1 MLRTLKKTRI
11 KGLPPKVQLQIK
23 DALTG
28 SFPIQV
34 RIASDNRS
42 GDYRVYYD
50 DMKTVGFRSYVSGTT
65 GVSMPVGLH
74 SENPTLFRVD
84 QTGSTVRNEEMNT
97 NIVISGIVRKGV
109 GDSFVTFTPG
119 QDFSPFRD
127 DRNPA
132 VEGKSYLSGS
142 TPNPFY
148 AVGSNVADV
157 GEGFD
162 QPLWSKSKIEIDLT
176 PTASHSFYI
185 QNTLSSSN
193 NFPMAYWNKTRK
205 MWEGIGNGREFANYA
220 AGTTSSYQAF
230 CEEQCLGFG
239 IGLNQAISGTF
250 DDRAGN
256 KLSNFGFPYH
266 VKYHATSSN
275 AVAVSSYTR
284 VPFLVEKIVL
294 EWSGSMI
301 YNNTYDKDLT
311 NYSVC
316 TFFILNQRKPF
327 SYTDPA
333 VQQFVA
339 RTSDGHTQFI
349 ITGANIPAS
358 YNGGD
363 TRTTIRDLVT
373 HAQVVCFTGFA
384 DSDTPRTAG
393 RELSIFSGSVF
404 SPLGDGSWSGRFVM
418 SGVVKI
424 ALPNDGSDIVQVGN
438 SDLGLRTMSL
448 INRHST
454 RSGLFTPGG
463 RDFVG
468 ALEKGNEVVRVFST
482 FMSSTFT
489 GSQDP
494 TGSFVTL
501 SRYYKT
507 NPYLLMPGD
516 ELVFGW
522 QLPMSNRINSAFGH
536 EQYAGKGTELT
547 FAPVPSKI
555 TLFGSTIQEGRE
567 HHDTLNQLLSS
578 PGIHEV
584 IG

>member
-1 MLRTLKKTRI
+1 MPRTLKKTRI
-11 KGLPPKVQLQIK
+11 KGLPPKVQLQMK

-28 SFPIQV
+28 SFPTQV

-50 DMKTVGFRSYVSGTT
+50 DMKTVEFRSYVSGTT
-65 GVSMPVGLH
+65 GLSMPVGLH
-74 SENPTLFRVD
+74 SDNLALFRVN
-84 QTGSTVRNEEMNT
+84 QSGSTVRNEEMNT

-119 QDFSPFRD
+119 QDFTPFRD
-127 DRNPA
+127 DQNPA
-132 VEGKSYLSGS
+132 VEGMFTPSGS
-142 TPNPFY
+142 TTNPFY
-148 AVGSNVADV
+148 AVGSKVADV

-176 PTASHSFYI
+176 PSVSHSFYI

-193 NFPMAYWNKTRK
+193 NFPMAYWNKDRK
-205 MWEGIGNGREFANYA
+205 VWEGIGSGREFGRYS
-220 AGTTSSYQAF
+220 AGTTSSYQAL
-230 CEEQCLGFG
+230 CEDQCLGFG

-275 AVAVSSYTR
+275 TVAVSSYTR

-294 EWSGSMI
+294 EWSGSLV
-301 YNNTYDKDLT
+301 YNNTYDKDYT
-311 NYSVC
+311 NYSVS

-327 SYTDPA
+327 SYSDPG
-333 VQQFVA
+333 VQQFVV
-339 RTSDGHTQFI
+339 RISDGHTQYLL
-349 ITGANIPAS
+349 TGANIPSS
-358 YNGGD
+358 YNGSASQN
-363 TRTTIRDLVT
+363 TIRDLVT
-373 HAQVVCFTGFA
+373 HAQVVCFSQFA
-384 DSDTPRTAG
+384 DSSTTELAS
-393 RELSIFSGSVF
+393 RELMILSGSAG
-404 SPLGDGSWSGRFVM
+404 SPSGDGSWSGRFVM
-418 SGVVKI
+418 SGVVKNS
-424 ALPNDGSDIVQVGN
+424 LPNDGSDILQVGV
-438 SDLGLRTMSL
+438 SDSGTRTMSL
-448 INRHST
+448 INKNSS

-468 ALEKGNEVVRVFST
+468 SLEKGNETVRVVSLFLT
-482 FMSSTFT
+482 SSFT

-494 TGSFVTL
+494 TGSLVTL
-501 SRYYKT
+501 NRYYKT

-516 ELVFGW
+516 QLIFGW

-536 EQYAGKGTELT
+536 EQYAGKGTEMT

-555 TLFGSTIQEGRE
+555 TLYGSEIQEGHE

-578 PGIHEV
+578 VGVHEV

>member
-1 MLRTLKKTRI
+1 M
-11 KGLPPKVQLQIK
+11 Q
-23 DALTG
+23 DAVTG
-28 SFPIQV
+28 SFPTRLRV
-34 RIASDNRS
+34 ASDNRS
-42 GDYRVYYD
+42 GDYRFYYD
-50 DMKTVGFRSYVSGTT
+50 DRKTIDFRSYVSGTT

-74 SENPTLFRVD
+74 SDNPVLFSTT
-84 QTGSTVRNEEMNT
+84 QSGTTVRNVEMNT

-109 GDSFVTFTPG
+109 GDYFTTPIPG
-119 QDFSPFRD
+119 QDFTPFRD
-127 DRNPA
+127 DCNPA
-132 VEGKSYLSGS
+132 VEGKFYLSGGV
-142 TPNPFY
+142 PNPFF
-148 AVGSNVADV
+148 AVGSKVSDV

-176 PTASHSFYI
+176 PTASHSFFI
-185 QNTLSSSN
+185 QNNLSSSN

-205 MWEGIGNGREFANYA
+205 MWEGIGSGREFANYA

-239 IGLNQAISGTF
+239 IGLNQAISGAF

-256 KLSNFGFPYH
+256 KISNFGFPFH

-275 AVAVSSYTR
+275 TIAVSSYTR

-301 YNNTYDKDLT
+301 YNNTYDKDFT

-327 SYTDPA
+327 SYTDAA

-349 ITGANIPAS
+349 TTGANIPAS
-358 YNGGD
+358 YNGG
-363 TRTTIRDLVT
+363 TVVTTIRDLVT
-373 HAQVVCFTGFA
+373 CAQVVCFTNLA
-384 DSDTPRTAG
+384 DSETTRLAG
-393 RELSIFSGSVF
+393 RELSIFPGSTF
-404 SPLGDGSWSGRFVM
+404 SPAGEGSWSGRFVM
-418 SGVVKI
+418 SGVVKN
-424 ALPNDGSDIVQVGN
+424 ALPNEGSDQIQVGI
-438 SDLGLRTMSL
+438 SDSGLRTMSL
-448 INRHST
+448 INKHST
-454 RSGLFTPGG
+454 RSGLFTPSG

-468 ALEKGNEVVRVFST
+468 ALEKGSEVVRVIST
-482 FMSSTFT
+482 FLSSTFT

-494 TGSFVTL
+494 TGSLVTL

-522 QLPMSNRINSAFGH
+522 QLPMSNRINSAFGK
-536 EQYAGKGTELT
+536 EQYAGKGTEMF

-567 HHDTLNQLLSS
+567 QHDTLNQLLTS